1 MIHNYRCNKRDCRK
15 RITLAH
21 RLEWYIHE
29 PFCKA
34 CRRRDTL
41 RLDPW
46 VRAWNMSQVC
56 RCNGIHFPHRRRTI
70 LSENE
75 FCHQLTLDQVGNRLV
90 ERGMMSQEEVA
101 LL

>member
-1 MIHNYRCNKRDCRK
+1 MIYNYRCMKSDCRK

-21 RLEWYIHE
+21 KLGWYINE

-46 VRAWNMSQVC
+46 VRHWNMSQLC
-56 RCNGIHFPHRRRTI
+56 KCSGIHFPHRKFTI
-70 LSENE
+70 LSDRE
-75 FCHQLTLDQVGNRLV
+75 FCHQLTLDQVGDRLI
-90 ERGMMSQEEVA
+90 ERDILSQEEVA
-101 LL
+101 AL